1 MCRKFSAVQEH
12 CPPEKLA
19 NRHSL
24 SFFPFAH
31 RLKWVSTRQS
41 LLKQAEKLEGTS
53 PDVPKIFG
61 SAGAL
66 PSRKTI
72 RYSPFAV
79 VFPICPPTEVGVCET
94 KPTKAG

>member
-1 MCRKFSAVQEH
+1 
-12 CPPEKLA
+12 
-19 NRHSL
+19 
-24 SFFPFAH
+24 
-31 RLKWVSTRQS
+31 RQS

-72 RYSPFAV
+72 RYSPFATRCR
-79 VFPICPPTEVGVCET
+79 FRLGSSLALPIFLSHVPCPLSRHKGTFNGN
-94 KPTKAG
+94 GSH